1 MSDDRGEINALLGH
15 GTEFSGKLTFQG
27 TVRIDGTFSGEVY
40 TEDVLIIGEGAEV
53 KAEIEVA
60 TLIIRGGVV
69 HGNIRAR
76 DLVEIHAPGKLIGNI
91 VSPQLFIDK
100 GVVFQGQ
107 CRMIDDEAPE
117 PPHPPPAALPPAAKP
132 SEGA

>member
-1 MSDDRGEINALLGH
+1 MNESGEINALLGH
-15 GTEFSGKLTFQG
+15 GTEFNGKLTFQG
-27 TVRIDGTFSGEVY
+27 TVRIDGDFSGEIK
-40 TEDVLIIGEGAEV
+40 TDDVLIIGGDAKV
-53 KAEIEVA
+53 KAEIDVS

-100 GVVFQGQ
+100 GVIFEGQ
-107 CRMIDDEAPE
+107 CKMENLETAEVPQTE
-117 PPHPPPAALPPAAKP
+117 
-132 SEGA
+132 SESA